1 MDDGFHEEESLGKI
15 YDLPLFRRLLGY
27 LGPHRWAAFGAVI
40 LIILSAAIQLIAPLL
55 TAAAIDLF
63 VRPPDEQAAF
73 NRLLAGWVDRGGL
86 APSPADGV
94 AFIALLYVGV
104 LFVGFAVRYA
114 QSYVMQI
121 MGQRIMYDLR
131 RDIFDQLQRLP
142 IRYFDRNPVGRL
154 VTRAT
159 TDVSSLNELFTAGFV
174 SMFGDL
180 AMLVGIMVVLF
191 VINWKL
197 ALVSFAILPLLLLL
211 SAWFKRRARDSYRAV
226 RQRIARI
233 NAFLQEHIGGMSVVQ
248 LFGAERRVVDGFDE
262 VNESHRVANVQAIRY
277 YAIYYPAV
285 ELITAVGLAIV
296 VWYGGGR
303 VLAGA
308 LTFGFLVA
316 YLQYVQR
323 FYQPL
328 ADLSD
333 KVNIL
338 QSAMAAGERI
348 FALLDEDV
356 TIRSPA
362 NAHAPEA
369 VDGAVRFDQVTFS
382 YVENEPVLHDL
393 SFSIQPGETVA
404 VVGHTG
410 AGKSTL
416 ASLLLR
422 FYDVDQGAITVDG
435 IDVRG
440 WELSA
445 LRRAVAIVLQDVFLF
460 SGSLGSNIR
469 LGDPTITDERIRWA
483 AHEMGVL
490 PFIERQPEGF
500 DTEVHERGAG
510 LSVGQKQL
518 LAFARALAAD
528 PRILILDEATAS
540 IDTET
545 EQRIQEALDRLLVDR
560 TSIVIAHRLS
570 TIQKA
575 DRILVL
581 HKGRLAEQGT
591 HQELLDLG
599 GIYKKLYELQFEKE
613 PLEAAAV

>member
-1 MDDGFHEEESLGKI
+1 MDDGFHEEEPLGKI
-15 YDLPLFRRLLGY
+15 YDLQLFRRLLGY
-27 LGPHRWAAFGAVI
+27 LGPHRRAALGAVA
-40 LIILSAAIQLIAPLL
+40 LIILSAAIQLIGPLL
-55 TAAAIDLF
+55 TAASIDLF
-63 VRPPDEQAAF
+63 VRPPEEQAAF
-73 NRLLAGWVDRGGL
+73 NRLLAGWINPAGL
-86 APSPADGV
+86 ALSPADGV

-114 QSYVMQI
+114 QSHVMQI
-121 MGQRIMYDLR
+121 MGQRIMFDLR

-142 IRYFDRNPVGRL
+142 VRYFDRNPVGRL

-191 VINWKL
+191 VISWQL

-226 RQRIARI
+226 RRRIARI
-233 NAFLQEHIGGMSVVQ
+233 NAYLQEHIGGMSVVQ
-248 LFGAERRVVDGFDE
+248 LFGAERRAVASFDE
-262 VNESHRVANVQAIRY
+262 VNEAHRDANVQAIRY

-285 ELITAVGLAIV
+285 ELITAIGLAIV

-303 VLAGA
+303 VLAGV

-356 TIRSPA
+356 TITSPA
-362 NAHAPEA
+362 NAHAP
-369 VDGAVRFDQVTFS
+369 DTIQGAVRFDRVTFS

-393 SFSIQPGETVA
+393 SFAIRPGEMVA

-422 FYDVDQGAITVDG
+422 FYEVDRGGIEVDG
-435 IDVRG
+435 VDVRG
-440 WELSA
+440 WELNA

-469 LGDPTITDERIRWA
+469 LGDPSITDERIRWA
-483 AHEMGVL
+483 AREMGVL
-490 PFIERQPEGF
+490 PFIERQPDGF

-518 LAFARALAAD
+518 VAFARALAAD

-545 EQRIQEALDRLLVDR
+545 EQQIQEALDRLLVDR

-599 GIYKKLYELQFEKE
+599 GIYKKLYELQFEPE
-613 PLEAAAV
+613 EMMAV